1 MAKSW
6 LKSEFGRFFV
16 RINEYTDLLVK
27 LFEAREVTL
36 PPEKRKEILT
46 EILLSEKKQIHEAF
60 VLKIYVSWEVLVES
74 LFVECLSCDPS
85 GYAEQKSITLPKKL
99 TRNICRGLISGL
111 GYFDFKDTADLKG
124 KAKKVL
130 APRYNPFKMIP
141 SDEGKKI
148 DEFCIIRNYLAHYS
162 DSSKQSLMRMYRNS
176 YNLTFR
182 EPGDF
187 LFEIVEFVELGKRDK
202 QTRFASYINAF
213 LKAADEMALF
223 LGVY

>member
-6 LKSEFGRFFV
+6 LKSEFDRFFV
-16 RINEYTDLLVK
+16 RINQHIDLLVK
-27 LFEAREVTL
+27 LFDAKEVIL
-36 PPEKRKEILT
+36 PPEKKKEILT

-60 VLKIYVSWEVLVES
+60 VLKIYVSWEVLIEN
-74 LFVECLSCDPS
+74 LFVECLSRDPS
-85 GYAEQKSITLPKKL
+85 RYAEQKSIALPKKL

-111 GYFDFKDTADLKG
+111 GYFDFKDTGDLKG

-141 SDEGKKI
+141 SDEGEKI
-148 DEFCIIRNYLAHYS
+148 DEFCVIRNYLAHYS
-162 DSSKQSLMRMYRNS
+162 DSSKQSLMRMYRNN

-187 LFEIVEFVELGKRDK
+187 LFDIVEFVELGKRYK
-202 QTRFASYINAF
+202 QTRFANYTNAF
-213 LKAADEMALF
+213 MKAADEMALF
-223 LGVY
+223 LAVY